1 MHLLPLPPLTER
13 VCVFAGRWGT
23 WRFLSL
29 FPLYHPFPL
38 FLKKI
43 LKITDGDARGTPF
56 SS

>member
-29 FPLYHPFPL
+29 FPLYHPFLL